1 MSERVEQLLEQLI
14 AAQEKTNSLLM
25 TLIQAQQLMI
35 QALSEDEDVEPQPLL
50 DLAGRLLT

>member
-35 QALSEDEDVEPQPLL
+35 QALSEDEDVEPQPLR

>member
-14 AAQEKTNSLLM
+14 ASQEKTNSLLV
-25 TLIQAQQLMI
+25 TLIQAQQLMT
-35 QALSEDEDVEPQPLL
+35 QALGEDEDIEPQPLR

>member
-14 AAQEKTNSLLM
+14 ASQEKTNSLLV

-35 QALSEDEDVEPQPLL
+35 QALGEDEDIEPQPLR

>member
-14 AAQEKTNSLLM
+14 ASQEKTNSLLV

-35 QALSEDEDVEPQPLL
+35 QALGEDEDIEPQPLR
-50 DLAGRLLT
+50 DLAGRFLT